1 MTTFTLVLQQI
12 KNMVEMRLD
21 HFTNVE
27 ALLTG
32 SLGSTTAHA
41 LWSTS

>member
-1 MTTFTLVLQQI
+1 MSTFTLVLQQV
-12 KNMVEMRLD
+12 KNMVEMRSY

-32 SLGSTTAHA
+32 SLGSTTSHA